1 MEQQNM
7 FETPLPNVESLAGN
21 DLATLRMLHR
31 DIHDRLE
38 EMIADPF
45 ANQLQI
51 SRLKRE
57 KLRVKD
63 AIERLRSS
71 MIPDLDA

>member
-1 MEQQNM
+1 M
-7 FETPLPNVESLAGN
+7 FETELPNVESLAGN

>member
-1 MEQQNM
+1 MLDSN
-7 FETPLPNVESLAGN
+7 TPNIEMLAGN
-21 DLATLRMLHR
+21 DLASLRLLHR
-31 DIHDRLE
+31 DLHDRLDE
-38 EMIADPF
+38 LMQDPF
-45 ANQLQI
+45 ADQI
-51 SRLKRE
+51 LIRRLKRE

>member
-1 MEQQNM
+1 MLDSNTPNI
-7 FETPLPNVESLAGN
+7 ETLAGN
-21 DLATLRMLHR
+21 DLASLRLLHR
-31 DIHDRLE
+31 DLHDRLDE
-38 EMIADPF
+38 LMQDPF
-45 ANQLQI
+45 ADQI
-51 SRLKRE
+51 LIRRLKRE

>member
-7 FETPLPNVESLAGN
+7 FETQLPNVESLAGN